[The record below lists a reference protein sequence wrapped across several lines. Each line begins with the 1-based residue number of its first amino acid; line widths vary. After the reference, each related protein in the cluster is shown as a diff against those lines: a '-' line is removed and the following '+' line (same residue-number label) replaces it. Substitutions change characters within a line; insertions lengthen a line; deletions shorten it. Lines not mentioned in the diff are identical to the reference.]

1 MRWAF
6 LAIAFLL
13 VGCGTTARLD
23 NRLRHQVQ
31 LGTPRIQLL
40 ADYGEPAATRRTE
53 DGLEILEFVYGTR
66 SSSKTITRVAEGK
79 PTTETITSTRPGKL
93 RIIAYLR
100 DGKLASYQL
109 RPNR

>member
-1 MRWAF
+1 MRRAL

-23 NRLRHQVQ
+23 NRLQHQVR
-31 LGTPRIQLL
+31 LGTPRVQLL

-53 DGLEILEFVYGTR
+53 DGLEILEFVHGTR
-66 SSSKTITRVAEGK
+66 SSSKTITRVVDGK
-79 PTTETITSTRPGKL
+79 PSSETITSTRPGKL

-100 DGKLASYQL
+100 EGKLVSYQL